1 MTKKLI
7 IFMPSIEGGGVE
19 KNLFI
24 IGNYL
29 SNKVKNIS
37 LITCSLTFKKKFNN
51 KIKFISPKY
60 NFWDKMNR
68 KFKYIVC
75 IYLLIKTI
83 IREKNILVFSFQA
96 NIYSSIICKL
106 FNIKIIIRS
115 NSSPTGWSTNI
126 FKRIIF
132 TNFYKFANEN
142 IVNSERFRDEL
153 NKKFNIKSICI
164 YNPLDLKKIKEKSNK
179 KIKKKIY
186 KKRNSLKL
194 INIGRLTYQ
203 KDQFTLLK
211 AAKILKKNINF
222 ELLIIGNGSEYHGIK
237 QYIRE
242 NKLEKFVKILN
253 FQENPYPYIKASD
266 IFILS
271 SRYEGLPNVLLE
283 SLALKKFVIS
293 SNCPTGPSEILDNGK
308 GGLLFRVGDQKGLV
322 KKINYFLKNKKICE
336 KKLKFSQKRLIRFDL
351 NFNLDKYYK
360 IIEKYLH

>member
-1 MTKKLI
+1 MTKKLV

-24 IGNYL
+24 ISNYL

-37 LITCSLTFKKKFNN
+37 LITCSLNFKKRFNN

-60 NFWDKMNR
+60 NFWDKMSR
-68 KFKYIVC
+68 KFKYIIC

-83 IREKNILVFSFQA
+83 IKEKNILVFSFQA

-142 IVNSERFRDEL
+142 IVNSEKFKDEL

-164 YNPLDLKKIKEKSNK
+164 YNPLDIKIIKEKSNE
-179 KIKKKIY
+179 KIRKKIY
-186 KKRNSLKL
+186 KTRNSLKL

-211 AAKILKKNINF
+211 AAKIL
-222 ELLIIGNGSEYHGIK
+222 
-237 QYIRE
+237 
-242 NKLEKFVKILN
+242 
-253 FQENPYPYIKASD
+253 
-266 IFILS
+266 
-271 SRYEGLPNVLLE
+271 
-283 SLALKKFVIS
+283 
-293 SNCPTGPSEILDNGK
+293 
-308 GGLLFRVGDQKGLV
+308 
-322 KKINYFLKNKKICE
+322 
-336 KKLKFSQKRLIRFDL
+336 
-351 NFNLDKYYK
+351 
-360 IIEKYLH
+360 